1 MRKASLRIHFVFVL
15 LLTSCTAQGISQET
29 ATGISTQVYVNNS
42 VSVETTREFLTP
54 TNIFQ
59 VTPVSTLSVNK
70 GTSTSAFIPVPI
82 STTPISTPTMAL
94 QPTPT
99 IQETTTFCVDR
110 TGMDIVGTTSS
121 VSNEITY
128 LNPIVGIELTYSD
141 DMSLFEDQF
150 LFESYGFTLMSSVDS
165 EALVLRS
172 GWLYG
177 LPSDQLES
185 RIQGVIEAFPNVPI
199 RRENLVV
206 GQQPA
211 IMLSPIP
218 GVSPTTFI
226 YVVAND
232 RIYEFIF
239 GQEVLD
245 DESTAILSSI
255 RFVEPGLSLNC
266 LDLLPAEH
274 VPEDVPQ
281 LETPYE

>member
-1 MRKASLRIHFVFVL
+1 MRKASLWIHFVFVL
-15 LLTSCTAQGISQET
+15 LLTSCTVQDLSQEVV
-29 ATGISTQVYVNNS
+29 TGTKTQVYVNNP
-42 VSVETTREFLTP
+42 VPVETTREFLTP
-54 TNIFQ
+54 TDIFQ
-59 VTPVSTLSVNK
+59 VTPVSTLSMNK
-70 GTSTSAFIPVPI
+70 GTSTPAFTPVPI
-82 STTPISTPTMAL
+82 STTPLSTPTMVL

-99 IQETTTFCVDR
+99 IQETTTVCVDR
-110 TGMDIVGTTSS
+110 TGIDMVGTTSS
-121 VSNEITY
+121 ASNEITY
-128 LNPIVGIELTYSD
+128 LNPVVGIELTYSD
-141 DMSLFEDQF
+141 DLSLFEDQF
-150 LFESYGFTLMSSVDS
+150 LFESYGFTLMSSVNP

-185 RIQGVIEAFPNVPI
+185 RIQEVMEAFPNVPI

-211 IMLSPIP
+211 IMLSPVP

-232 RIYEFIF
+232 RLYEFIF

-255 RFVEPGLSLNC
+255 RFLEPSFSLDC

-274 VPEDVPQ
+274 APEDIPQ
-281 LETPYE
+281 GDGAPK